1 MKNTLKKIAISTLI
15 AVSAATATIAPAA
28 TTVMANSCIEAR
40 YNSEG
45 EVFFY
50 NPETNKY
57 YYADGSGIHYCDEN
71 GVLKQ
76 AQSTQKS
83 STQKASVT
91 LDKTLYGQTRYANV
105 SDFLALRT
113 GPSTDNEM
121 IAKLAP
127 NAQVTI
133 IGQAGNWVKV
143 YAPSVDRDGYVSA
156 NYLSKTKA
164 ASTSKSSSE
173 KASSKNKSSSD
184 KAAYGDAT
192 YKKVFGT
199 TNYLALRTATK
210 YDDAN
215 EIAKLHDGDQVQV
228 IEYNVNGSGYAK
240 VYAPSVGMTG
250 YVNRVC

>member
-1 MKNTLKKIAISTLI
+1 MKNTLKKIVISTLI

-57 YYADGSGIHYCDEN
+57 YYADGNGIYYCDEN

-83 STQKASVT
+83 SSS
-91 LDKTLYGQTRYANV
+91 LDKSQAGQTRYANV

-133 IGQAGNWVKV
+133 IGQTGNWVKV

-156 NYLSKTKA
+156 NYLSKTKRA
-164 ASTSKSSSE
+164 ESKSSSE
-173 KASSKNKSSSD
+173 

-215 EIAKLHDGDQVQV
+215 EIAKLHDGDKVQV
-228 IEYNVNGSGYAK
+228 IEFNVNGSGYAK

-250 YVNRVC
+250 YVNNGYLR